1 VDLTFKSTNVHGW
14 PSIVLCIYGLD
25 ELGRDVVRGYG
36 VQRLPRTQGKSSGKS
51 SLFVPL
57 FTPVATSPLNGF
69 LSWIMGR
76 YPEFLDP
83 KFIAKSYGRQ
93 VTRVSSSG
101 SAKLRINI
109 SSKDLDKFGFK
120 F

>member
-1 VDLTFKSTNVHGW
+1 M
-14 PSIVLCIYGLD
+14 LCIYGLD

-36 VQRLPRTQGKSSGKS
+36 VQRLPRTQGKSA
-51 SLFVPL
+51 LFVPL

-101 SAKLRINI
+101 SAKLRINF

>member
-1 VDLTFKSTNVHGW
+1 MELTFKSTNIYGW
-14 PSIVLCIYGLD
+14 PSIVICIYGLD

-36 VQRLPRTQGKSSGKS
+36 VQRLPRTQGDNC
-51 SLFVPL
+51 LFVPL

-83 KFIAKSYGRQ
+83 KFIAKGYGRQ
-93 VTRVSSSG
+93 GTRVSSAG
-101 SAKLRINI
+101 SAKLRINLF
-109 SSKDLDKFGFK
+109 SKDLDKFGFK

>member
-1 VDLTFKSTNVHGW
+1 MDLTFKSTNVYGW
-14 PSIVLCIYGLD
+14 PSIVLCVYGLD

-36 VQRLPRTQGKSSGKS
+36 VQRLPRTQGKSC
-51 SLFVPL
+51 LFVPL
-57 FTPVATSPLNGF
+57 FRPVATSPLNGF

-101 SAKLRINI
+101 SAKLRINF
-109 SSKDLDKFGFK
+109 SSKDLDKFGFQ